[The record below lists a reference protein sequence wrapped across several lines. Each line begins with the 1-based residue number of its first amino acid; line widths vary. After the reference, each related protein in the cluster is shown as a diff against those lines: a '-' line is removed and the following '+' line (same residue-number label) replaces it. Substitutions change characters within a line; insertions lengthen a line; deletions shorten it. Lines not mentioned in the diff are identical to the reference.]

1 MQFNSHSDN
10 QDIVSYV
17 VDATG
22 LNPVA
27 HLKQIT
33 RAANETLRIIWNW
46 IFDAYGGWQFDD
58 GNQSD
63 LPTATTAL
71 VASQQK
77 YTLPSEAL
85 TVRKVSVKDQSGSW
99 HDLDPI
105 TFEEITAG
113 QAEEDFLSTPGN
125 PAYFRL
131 VGNVLKVYPAPNYA
145 QDASMRLA
153 FDRGAVQFASTDTT
167 KKPGFASEFH
177 GAVPAGASAFIAKNK
192 NHKNTERL
200 ERDWLRYEER
210 IKSFYKRRFAELN
223 PETHRSEVTD
233 PLAEVV

>member
-33 RAANETLRIIWNW
+33 RAANEALRIIWSW
-46 IFDAYGGWQFDD
+46 IFDAYGGWQYDD
-58 GNQSD
+58 GNQTD
-63 LPTATTAL
+63 LPSATTAL

-85 TVRKVSVKDQSGSW
+85 TVRDASVQDQGSQW
-99 HDLDPI
+99 RDLEPI
-105 TFEEITAG
+105 TLEEITARG
-113 QAEEDFLSTPGN
+113 AEEEFLSTPGD
-125 PAYFRL
+125 PIYYRPVAGL
-131 VGNVLKVYPAPNYA
+131 VKLYPAPNYSQA
-145 QDASMRLA
+145 ASLRVR
-153 FDRGAVQFASTDTT
+153 FDRAAVQFASTDTT
-167 KKPGFASEFH
+167 KKPGFAAEFH

-223 PETHRSEVTD
+223 PSQPRSEVTD
-233 PLAEVV
+233 PMAEVV

>member
-22 LNPVA
+22 LNATA

-33 RAANETLRIIWNW
+33 RATNEALRIIWSW

-63 LPTATTAL
+63 LPSATTAL

-85 TVRKVSVKDQSGSW
+85 TIRKVSVKDESGQW
-99 HDLDPI
+99 RDLDPI
-105 TFEEITAG
+105 TLEQITAG
-113 QAEEDFLSTPGN
+113 AAEEEYLSTPGS
-125 PAYFRL
+125 PIQYRL
-131 VGNVLKVYPAPNYA
+131 TAGIVKLYPAPNYA
-145 QDASMRLA
+145 EDAALRVR
-153 FDRGAVQFASTDTT
+153 FDRGTVQFASTDTT
-167 KKPGFASEFH
+167 KKPGFAAEFH
-177 GAVPAGASAFIAKNK
+177 GAVPSGASAFIAKNK

-233 PLAEVV
+233 PLAEVL